1 LRASPRQFP
10 ERPGDLETVY
20 FRVFADLSWLNL
32 THMASSLKK
41 IGFNSWFQ
49 LQADAFASKG
59 WKPYRI
65 TAVHKGWSDLSDGE
79 DTRPAKTTG
88 KLRRIAR
95 ETNSYLT
102 VGDWVLATQFEDG
115 DFAMIQK
122 VLDRQ
127 NTLKRK
133 TAGQE
138 VSHQL
143 IAANIDTAFVVHTL
157 DKGYNLPKLE
167 RYLSIVNES
176 GIAPVVLLSKKD
188 LLSATE
194 LKERLAE
201 VSERLPNVP
210 TYAFSNLN
218 ASGLKAVQKLF
229 KKGKT
234 YCLLGPSGVGKTSLI
249 NSLFGEEDLYF
260 TLPVRESDGKGI
272 HTTTWRELIELD
284 NGALVIDTPGMREL
298 GHLES
303 ATGIN
308 DTFEDILAL
317 EGGCRFRDCAHT
329 KTKGCA
335 IEAAVEAGTID
346 KARYQNFIR
355 MRQEA
360 AVAKEA
366 IRQQKWKNK

>member
-1 LRASPRQFP
+1 MT
-10 ERPGDLETVY
+10 LEK
-20 FRVFADLSWLNL
+20 L
-32 THMASSLKK
+32 
-41 IGFNSWFQ
+41 GFNPWFQ
-49 LQADAFASKG
+49 EQAEAFVSKD

-65 TAVHKGWSDLSDGE
+65 TAVHKGWCDISDGE
-79 DTRPAKTTG
+79 ETRPAKTTG
-88 KLRRIAR
+88 KLRREAR
-95 ETNSYLT
+95 ETNDYLT
-102 VGDWVLATQFEDG
+102 VGDWVLATNFDEG
-115 DFAMIQK
+115 DFAMIQQ
-122 VLDRQ
+122 VLERQ
-127 NTLKRK
+127 NTLRRK
-133 TAGQE
+133 TAGKE
-138 VSHQL
+138 VSRQL
-143 IAANIDTAFVVHTL
+143 IAANIDTAFVVHSL

-176 GIAPVVLLSKKD
+176 GIAPVVLLTKKD
-188 LLSATE
+188 LLSASE

-201 VSERLPNVP
+201 VEARLPNVP
-210 TYAFSNLN
+210 VYAFSNTTG
-218 ASGLKAVQKLF
+218 SGLKTVQKLF

-234 YCLLGPSGVGKTSLI
+234 CCLLGPSGVGKTSLI

-272 HTTTWRELIELD
+272 HTTTWREMIVLD

-298 GHLES
+298 GHLDS

-308 DTFEDILAL
+308 DTFEDIRAL

-346 KARYQNFIR
+346 KARYENFIR

-360 AVAKEA
+360 AAAQRA
-366 IRQQKWKNK
+366 ITEQDWKNK

>member
-1 LRASPRQFP
+1 MTLVK
-10 ERPGDLETVY
+10 L
-20 FRVFADLSWLNL
+20 
-32 THMASSLKK
+32 
-41 IGFNSWFQ
+41 GFSRWFQ
-49 LQADAFASKG
+49 EQADTFFSKG

-65 TAVHKGWSDLSDGE
+65 TAVHKGWCDISDGDE
-79 DTRPAKTTG
+79 TRPAKTTG
-88 KLRRIAR
+88 KLRRTAR
-95 ETNSYLT
+95 TTNAYLT
-102 VGDWVLATQFEDG
+102 VGDWVLATNFSEG
-115 DFAMIQK
+115 DFAMIHV
-122 VLDRQ
+122 VLERQ

-133 TAGQE
+133 SAGKE

-157 DKGYNLPKLE
+157 DKGFNLPKLE

-176 GIAPVVLLSKKD
+176 GIEPVVLLTKKD
-188 LLSATE
+188 LLSARE

-201 VSERLPNVP
+201 VAARLPNVSVH
-210 TYAFSNLN
+210 AFSNLTG
-218 ASGLKAVQKLF
+218 SGLKTVQKLF
-229 KKGKT
+229 KKEKT

-272 HTTTWRELIELD
+272 HTTTWRELIVLD

-298 GHLES
+298 GHLDTS
-303 ATGIN
+303 TGIN
-308 DTFEDILAL
+308 DTFEDLIAL

-346 KARYQNFIR
+346 KARYENFIR
-355 MRQEA
+355 MRQETA
-360 AVAKEA
+360 ANERSAREKS
-366 IRQQKWKNK
+366 WKNK